1 MASAT
6 LTFYRTTIGKKV
18 IMAITGLVW
27 VFYVILHMFGNLK
40 FFVGPEAL
48 DSWAEFL
55 RTFGEQVLGYAGVLW
70 VIRVVLVVTLALHI
84 LMAWQLSRMSWAARP
99 VKYKARRRF
108 LAADLSGRSM
118 RWGGVFIGVFLIV
131 HILQL
136 TTGTLLPGFREG
148 DVYRNVVLNFKN
160 TAVAVFYIIM
170 MGVLALHLY
179 HGTWSLLQSL
189 GFDTYPKNNPWHRLG
204 QAIAILVPLGFV
216 LVPVAVVLGLY
227 HFLP

>member
-1 MASAT
+1 MTTAAI
-6 LTFYRTTIGKKV
+6 TFYRTTIGKKV

-40 FFVGPEAL
+40 FFVSPESIN
-48 DSWAEFL
+48 SWAAFL
-55 RTFGEQVLGYAGVLW
+55 RTFGSDILGYSGVLW
-70 VIRVVLVVTLALHI
+70 VVRLVLIVSLALHI
-84 LMAWQLSRMSWAARP
+84 LMAWQLTRMSWAARP

-118 RWGGVFIGVFLIV
+118 RWGGVFIGVFLLV

-136 TTGTLLPGFREG
+136 TTGTLLPGFEEG
-148 DVYRNVVLNFKN
+148 QVYHNVVANFAN
-160 TAVAVFYIIM
+160 PLISLFYIIM
-170 MGVLALHLY
+170 MVVLALHLY

-189 GFDTYPKNNPWHRLG
+189 GFDAYPKNNLWHRLG

-216 LVPVAVVLGLY
+216 LVPVAVVLGFY
-227 HFLP
+227 VRQ